1 MKNINYIILFLL
13 FLGMPQLIDA
23 GQIINV
29 GDGPATEE
37 LWRASGCVD
46 EQTGEH
52 LPLYWNQYMWAKEL
66 DKDYN
71 RTNVII
77 IWQGTLVNYIVEDGE
92 RIGEKW
98 ECKPV
103 NYRYN
108 DGPTM
113 SLDEYEE
120 ISLYYA
126 DSMAGILMARK
137 MMGFFGQKL
146 WDPGRF
152 IKSTEGASG
161 MCKVGILIAFVL
173 MIIQLFSDFVVSVMG
188 AGTHPIKILQKNLTN
203 LLMVA
208 ILLTPGVYDFLVIK
222 LVGGITSEMANSVY
236 SGYIIRL
243 SNLNA
248 TSSSVKPSDIE
259 NEAQK
264 MIRNRVRGIA
274 GQKQAFTETQTVSAG
289 TKMYAKNSA
298 STGSFLDQTI
308 AALMGAVV
316 YILSTILLLIFPVL
330 QSFIFAVAY
339 YIGPICIAFLA
350 FEVLAGITT
359 AWFSFLLTA
368 GFWGLFASLALY
380 IGSLADGNGVDGNL
394 IIGGM
399 FSNSIICVIYGLLS
413 IVMLATSYPI
423 AASIFGGGGGFTGI
437 ASAGTQLALGAAGVS
452 ALAAGSASK
461 VGSLGAK
468 LLAVGAKAAGA
479 KKAASRLSRAD
490 HAMNK
495 MSKSTL
501 NAGLNYTKN
510 ALGLGGDPDKVDD
523 GVTGGGRMKAERKK
537 ILKNIMQRMEKMSE
551 DGVRDLRHDWMDAE
565 NDNLRMVTEADGF
578 DSKDVQ
584 FASFDDE
591 GRLKGVS
598 MEGGAQYTLS
608 DKGWERR
615 MPAAESKLQQAAATA
630 KMSATDK
637 ENMVRASKNR
647 LAEINRVI
655 DPNRAKIAAALSD
668 TPYKVRDIGSVDV
681 DRDNNITGL
690 TMKTGEQ
697 YSYED
702 GNINKV

>member
-1 MKNINYIILFLL
+1 MKNVNYIILILL
-13 FLGMPQLIDA
+13 FLGVLRLVDA
-23 GQIINV
+23 GQFIDV
-29 GDGPATEE
+29 GNGPATEE

-52 LPLYWNQYMWAKEL
+52 LRLYWNKYLWAKEL
-66 DKDYN
+66 DKDYD
-71 RTNVII
+71 RTNVVI
-77 IWQGTLVNYIVEDGE
+77 IWQPVEYGGADRLVH
-92 RIGEKW
+92 RW

-103 NYRYN
+103 GYRYK
-108 DGPTM
+108 DGSPM

-120 ISLYYA
+120 AGLYYA

-146 WDPGRF
+146 WNSGRF
-152 IKSTEGASG
+152 IKSFEGASG

-173 MIIQLFSDFVVSVMG
+173 TLIQLFSDFVVSVMG

-222 LVGGITSEMANSVY
+222 LVGGITDEMANSVY
-236 SGYIIRL
+236 SGYIVNFA
-243 SNLNA
+243 NLNA

-259 NEAQK
+259 EKAQK
-264 MIRNRVRGIA
+264 MIKDRVRGIA
-274 GQKQAFTETQTVSAG
+274 GQKQVFAKTRTAAAG
-289 TKMYAKNSA
+289 TTRARDKDKSSA
-298 STGSFLDQTI
+298 STGSVLDQTI
-308 AALMGAVV
+308 AALMGSVI

-330 QSFIFAVAY
+330 QSFLFAVAY

-368 GFWGLFASLALY
+368 GFWALFASLALY
-380 IGSLADGNGVDGNL
+380 VGSLAEGSGIDGNL
-394 IIGGM
+394 IIGGT
-399 FSNSIICVIYGLLS
+399 FSNSLICIIYGLLS
-413 IVMLATSYPI
+413 IAMLGLSYPI

-479 KKAASRLSRAD
+479 KKVASSLSRAD

-495 MSKSTL
+495 VSQDTL

-510 ALGLGGDPDKVDD
+510 ALGLGGSPDKVED
-523 GVTGGGRMKAERKK
+523 GVSGGGQMKAKRKQV
-537 ILKNIMQRMEKMSE
+537 LKDIKGRMEKISE
-551 DGVRDLRHDWMDAE
+551 DGARDLRHDWMNAE

-584 FASFDDE
+584 FTSFDDE

-598 MEGGAQYTLS
+598 MEGGAQYRLG
-608 DKGWERR
+608 DNGWERR
-615 MPAAESKLQQAAATA
+615 MPAAESKLQQAASST
-630 KMSATDK
+630 KMSALDK
-637 ENMVRASKNR
+637 ENAARASKNR

-655 DPNRAKIAAALSD
+655 DPNRAKIASALSG
-668 TPYKVRDIGSVDV
+668 TPYKVRDIGSVNIDC
-681 DRDNNITGL
+681 DNNIKGF